1 MFAEPVMLNDSNI
14 IKLHFYSTPLYHAA
28 QGANRIIKLAA
39 QIMMSMAG
47 QTNNLLDLELKQKW
61 CQLQT
66 ARGSNKRDET
76 VLNQGPSKDIWRLF
90 WKSDHG

>member
-1 MFAEPVMLNDSNI
+1 
-14 IKLHFYSTPLYHAA
+14 
-28 QGANRIIKLAA
+28 
-39 QIMMSMAG
+39 MMSMAG